1 MGVNHGR
8 NPQPQG
14 RRKCQTT
21 ESDNTAVNIFY
32 SPPKTFLKIFLESD
46 LLFIYTEG
54 QGHVLVRFLL
64 NSYDNMRK
72 THFFRQIMSRQ
83 SPFEVD
89 PC

>member
-21 ESDNTAVNIFY
+21 ESDNTAVNTFY
-32 SPPKTFLKIFLESD
+32 FPQKTFLKIFLEYDS
-46 LLFIYTEG
+46 LFIYTEG
-54 QGHVLVRFLL
+54 RGHFLVRFLL
-64 NSYDNMRK
+64 NSYPNMRK
-72 THFFRQIMSRQ
+72 THFFRQIMSQQ
-83 SPFEVD
+83 SPCEGD